1 MSNSIRIAIAGGG
14 TGGHIY
20 PLLAIV
26 SALNKLTHNYPDP
39 LDIRYYGPRS
49 IYWSI
54 LANNGILISPLWG
67 SKFRRYFDLM
77 NLVDVPIFFCSL
89 LQAFWKMFWF
99 MPDVI
104 FSKGGSGSLAALL
117 AAAFY
122 KIPVIIHESDTI
134 PSLTTRLSAKFA
146 KRIAISFEETAKYL
160 NKYSDVLAFTGNP
173 LREIFLEDTTYD
185 QVLLKKELGF
195 NSELPVLFFLG
206 GSQGAEVIN
215 DFIVNNLRNLL
226 QKFQIIHQTGFVNYK
241 SVKEATKSVSR
252 SYLVFGSLE
261 EKKGEGTELKR
272 MIQASDLIISRA
284 GSGAIFEIAVL
295 GKPSILIPLE
305 GSASNHQKQNAYEYA
320 KSGAS
325 EVIEEDNFLPHL
337 LINQVEK
344 ILNNKEKYSGMSSC
358 ALMFAKKEAAVIIA
372 KEILQLAQKS

>member
-1 MSNSIRIAIAGGG
+1 MGRSEIIKLVEGRFYVDKGISIEIGGLSDFFAEGTDLPEHMVKYFRSFQRIF
-14 TGGHIY
+14 TF
-20 PLLAIV
+20 
-26 SALNKLTHNYPDP
+26 LNDKD
-39 LDIRYYGPRS
+39 
-49 IYWSI
+49 
-54 LANNGILISPLWG
+54 GI
-67 SKFRRYFDLM
+67 F
-77 NLVDVPIFFCSL
+77 
-89 LQAFWKMFWF
+89 
-99 MPDVI
+99 
-104 FSKGGSGSLAALL
+104 
-117 AAAFY
+117 
-122 KIPVIIHESDTI
+122 
-134 PSLTTRLSAKFA
+134 
-146 KRIAISFEETAKYL
+146 
-160 NKYSDVLAFTGNP
+160 
-173 LREIFLEDTTYD
+173 
-185 QVLLKKELGF
+185 
-195 NSELPVLFFLG
+195 
-206 GSQGAEVIN
+206 
-215 DFIVNNLRNLL
+215 VNNLRNLL

-241 SVKEATKSVSR
+241 SVKDATKSVSR